1 MSKEQKLIVPEKNL
15 LKYDNPI
22 RVSLEDFL
30 KTKKVE
36 STPFDL
42 RKFCETTSSENVL
55 YSIMPPRRMEI
66 KGEHFIQ
73 EVSSTPATRAEVV
86 QLTKQLDELLEA
98 RGAKMTGICPV
109 RRELFTQA
117 RSINVFDEIIRQLTI
132 ECTEQGL
139 LLLRVRNEIQAT
151 ISALQSIY
159 LSGVVFGAQK
169 SLARE
174 ADRRDQSTK
183 IGQLEAEIA
192 ELEKNIE
199 IEKLKCKSME
209 DKAASRLASFTRRAE
224 EDINFLRKTHDQLK
238 SQLEDVL
245 NQFKTIAVD

>member
-1 MSKEQKLIVPEKNL
+1 MSKEQQLIVPEKNL

-30 KTKKVE
+30 KTKKAE
-36 STPFDL
+36 STAFDL

-73 EVSSTPATRAEVV
+73 EVSSTPATRSEVV

-109 RRELFTQA
+109 RRELFTQ
-117 RSINVFDEIIRQLTI
+117 VFDEIIRQLTI

-199 IEKLKCKSME
+199 IEKLKCKSVE